1 MTTLDPGARNDLI
14 AAFDAAAPTY
24 DHVGVD
30 FFGPFAEALVR
41 HAGIRP
47 GDHVLDVGCG
57 RGAVLFPA
65 AEATGPTGRVIG
77 VDLAPTMVELCR
89 RHIADAGLTHV
100 SVRVGDAVAPDLPA
114 GGFDVVTAGLV
125 LFLLP
130 EPLRALNNYRR
141 LLRPGRRLAF
151 SSLARNDPHFVAA
164 MRALAAHLPPGSR
177 PLPAPDPLFAGADT
191 IREAMTTIGYAAPEI
206 TEVTVHSRFR
216 DAAHW
221 LEWAWS
227 HGARMLLRQ
236 IPPDR
241 LAAAGA
247 DAATALAGA
256 RSLDGGL
263 SLTTTVRLVR
273 ARTVES

>member
-1 MTTLDPGARNDLI
+1 MTVRNGLI

-47 GDHVLDVGCG
+47 GERVLDVGCG

-65 AEATGPTGRVIG
+65 AEATGPTGQVIG
-77 VDLAPTMVELCR
+77 VDLAPAMVDLCR
-89 RHIADAGLTHV
+89 RHIEAAGLRHV
-100 SVRVGDAVAPDLPA
+100 SVEVGDAGEPPFAP

-125 LFLLP
+125 LFFLP
-130 EPLRALNNYRR
+130 DPRGALRTYRR
-141 LLRPGRRLAF
+141 LLRPGGRLAF
-151 SSLARNDPHFVAA
+151 SSFARNDPHLVAA
-164 MRALAAHLPPGSR
+164 MRALAAHLPPGGR
-177 PLPAPDPLFAGADT
+177 PTPAPDPLFAGEDT
-191 IREAMTTIGYAAPEI
+191 IREALMTIGYADPAF
-206 TEVTVHSRFR
+206 TEVTVKSRFR

-227 HGARMLLRQ
+227 HGARMLLQQ
-236 IPPDR
+236 IAPDR

-247 DAATALAGA
+247 DAAAALAGA
-256 RSLDGGL
+256 RGGDGTL
-263 SLTTTVRLVR
+263 SLTTTVRLVG
-273 ARTVES
+273 ATGTGS